1 MSKYSFLL
9 QSQEPEYFYL
19 LPSLRLAKHGGW
31 WVAESIEQ
39 EEASKA
45 QSQAT
50 IKAVQL
56 AKKISKS
63 RGISLEKAFDML
75 QGGTEIAEIDLLE
88 EFTEETLS
96 MLSSTGSVEMV
107 NAKMVTTFIRC
118 RGEAEIDGRWK
129 RVDDWSIEDTK
140 SMGRK
145 TIANALQFISDEQ
158 SAETEDVNAV
168 KKEKEEKSK
177 SLSKT

>member
-9 QSQEPEYFYL
+9 QSEETDYFYL

-31 WVAESIEQ
+31 LVAESIEQ
-39 EEASKA
+39 EEASRA

-63 RGISLEKAFDML
+63 RGISLEKAFEML
-75 QGGTEIAEIDLLE
+75 QGGSEMAEIDLLE

-96 MLSSTGSVEMV
+96 MLNSSGSVELV

-118 RGEAEIDGRWK
+118 RGEAQIDGNWK

-145 TIANALQFISDEQ
+145 VITNALEFISEEQ
-158 SAETEDVNAV
+158 SAETEDVEAV
-168 KKEKEEKSK
+168 KKEAAEKPK

>member
-1 MSKYSFLL
+1 M
-9 QSQEPEYFYL
+9 
-19 LPSLRLAKHGGW
+19 
-31 WVAESIEQ
+31 VAESIEQ

-63 RGISLEKAFDML
+63 RGISLEKAFEML
-75 QGGTEIAEIDLLE
+75 QGGSEMAEIDLLE

-96 MLSSTGSVEMV
+96 MLNSSGSVELV

-118 RGEAEIDGRWK
+118 RGEAQIDGNWK

-145 TIANALQFISDEQ
+145 VITNALEFISEEQ
-158 SAETEDVNAV
+158 SAETEDVEAV
-168 KKEKEEKSK
+168 KKEAAEKPK